1 MSDFGIGDLSN
12 QEVGEAIEQGVFRA
26 FSELL
31 AASAV
36 PRSDLLL
43 AVETGVEGAFR
54 GMMDAT
60 GSHPFT
66 RAEILASIQEGTR
79 EAAVERNNEEV
90 LS

>member
-1 MSDFGIGDLSN
+1 
-12 QEVGEAIEQGVFRA
+12 
-26 FSELL
+26 
-31 AASAV
+31 
-36 PRSDLLL
+36 
-43 AVETGVEGAFR
+43 
-54 GMMDAT
+54 MDAT